1 MDGGINGVWNRR
13 ELKGKKPMYSMRRLE
28 GESSITKFGKTA
40 QPQDSGVITLVTAFG
55 RCDVIEVGM
64 AVRTPERK

>member
-1 MDGGINGVWNRR
+1 
-13 ELKGKKPMYSMRRLE
+13 MYSMRRLE